1 MFRVVIGLLLAA
13 VLLAAVVTKLASPR
27 ATREALST
35 YGIRKPRGQLA
46 AWLLLIA
53 VETGLAVGVVVGSD
67 LAAYIGAAVMLL
79 FAAATGAALSQGK
92 AGAPCACFG
101 ARSTVSRAGF
111 ARSLVLAGLFA
122 ALPALPDH
130 VPSTDEWLALGL
142 GVALLACAG
151 LLIAVLALAREVGM
165 LRLRL
170 GPSAALE
177 VTAEGPEIGGHTD
190 LIERFEV
197 DGRVE
202 WALAVFSSID
212 CHVCRALAPAIGSI
226 RAEPEI
232 AVLSFEETSDADVWE
247 SLAVPGAPY
256 AVAIHR
262 DGLVMAKGTFNN
274 LAQLESILATADR
287 RRGESLSA

>member
-1 MFRVVIGLLLAA
+1 MVISLLLAA

-27 ATREALST
+27 ITREALAT
-35 YGIRKPRGQLA
+35 YGVRGASAQLA
-46 AWLLLIA
+46 VWLMLIA
-53 VETGLAVGVVVGSD
+53 VETGLAVGVVLGSD
-67 LAAYIGAAVMLL
+67 LVAYLGAAVMLV
-79 FAAATGAALSQGK
+79 FAAATGAALTQGK

-101 ARSTVSRAGF
+101 AKSTVSRAGLV
-111 ARSLVLAGLFA
+111 RNLVLAALFA
-122 ALPALPDH
+122 ALPALPEQA
-130 VPSTDEWLALGL
+130 PSTDEWLALGL
-142 GVALLACAG
+142 GLALLLCAG
-151 LLIAVLALAREVGM
+151 LVVAVLALAREVGM

-197 DGRVE
+197 EREVE
-202 WALAVFSSID
+202 WALAVFSSAN
-212 CHVCRALAPAIGSI
+212 CHVCEALEPAIESV

-232 AVLSFEETSDADVWE
+232 AVLSFEEIADADVWE

-256 AVAIHR
+256 GVAIHR
-262 DGLVMAKGTFNN
+262 DGAVMAKGTFNN

-287 RRGESLSA
+287 RRGETLSA

>member
-1 MFRVVIGLLLAA
+1 MVISLLLAA

-27 ATREALST
+27 ITREALAT
-35 YGIRKPRGQLA
+35 YGVRGAFAQLA
-46 AWLLLIA
+46 VWLMLIA
-53 VETGLAVGVVVGSD
+53 VETGLAVGVVLGSD
-67 LAAYIGAAVMLL
+67 LVAYLGAAVMLV
-79 FAAATGAALSQGK
+79 FAAATGAALTQGK

-101 ARSTVSRAGF
+101 AKSTVSRAGMV
-111 ARSLVLAGLFA
+111 RNLVLAALFA
-122 ALPALPDH
+122 ALPALPEQA
-130 VPSTDEWLALGL
+130 PSTDEWLALGL
-142 GVALLACAG
+142 GLALLLCAG
-151 LLIAVLALAREVGM
+151 LVIAVLALAREVGM

-197 DGRVE
+197 EREVE
-202 WALAVFSSID
+202 WALAVFSSAN
-212 CHVCRALAPAIGSI
+212 CHVCEALEPAIESV

-232 AVLSFEETSDADVWE
+232 AVLSFEEIADADVWE

-256 AVAIHR
+256 GVAIHR
-262 DGLVMAKGTFNN
+262 DGAVMAKGTFNN

-287 RRGESLSA
+287 RRGETLSA

>member
-1 MFRVVIGLLLAA
+1 VLRVVISLLLAA
-13 VLLAAVVTKLASPR
+13 VLLAAVVTKLVNPR
-27 ATREALST
+27 ATREALAT
-35 YGIRKPRGQLA
+35 YGIRGNSSQSA
-46 AWLLLIA
+46 VWLLLIA
-53 VETGLAVGVVVGSD
+53 VETGLIAGVVLGSD
-67 LAAYIGAAVMLL
+67 LAAYLGAAVMLL
-79 FAAATGAALSQGK
+79 FAGATGAALSQGK

-101 ARSTVSRAGF
+101 ASSTLSHIGLLRN
-111 ARSLVLAGLFA
+111 LVLAGLFVT
-122 ALPALPDH
+122 LPALPDQAL
-130 VPSTDEWLALGL
+130 STDDWLALGL

-151 LLIAVLALAREVGM
+151 LAVAVLALAREVGM

-177 VTAEGPEIGGHTD
+177 VMAEGPEIGGHTD

-197 DGRVE
+197 EEGVE
-202 WALAVFSSID
+202 WALAVFASVN
-212 CHVCRALAPAIGSI
+212 CHVCRALEPAVESI

-232 AVLSFEETSDADVWE
+232 AVLSFEEIADADVWE

-262 DGLVMAKGTFNN
+262 DGAVMAKGTFNN

-287 RRGESLSA
+287 RRGETLSA